1 MGNGG
6 RSWQQRWMAA
16 DLCWLLRWW
25 MAVVDGRL
33 FRPVPSL
40 FLYFL
45 LFVTAMGELGVT
57 SMVSSEVGVELLV
70 LEVGFTL

>member
-6 RSWQQRWMAA
+6 RSWQQWWMAA
-16 DLCWLLRWW
+16 DLCWLLRWR
-25 MAVVDGRL
+25 MAVDDGL
-33 FRPVPSL
+33 LLRPVPSL

-45 LFVTAMGELGVT
+45 LFVTTMGELGVT

>member
-1 MGNGG
+1 
-6 RSWQQRWMAA
+6 
-16 DLCWLLRWW
+16 
-25 MAVVDGRL
+25 MAVDDGL
-33 FRPVPSL
+33 LLRPVPSL